1 MAQVGVVA
9 VGTWLVIP
17 SVSPHTDISVLRYP
31 GSQLL
36 PLGDCI
42 RETLRHRVVGPK
54 FAFADK
60 ETTDQI
66 TKLMTN
72 RATLVKHAEWRKT
85 HRGRWLIPL
94 IGIRG

>member
-17 SVSPHTDISVLRYP
+17 SMSLNAGISVLRSRDPNYSP
-31 GSQLL
+31 SANAV
-36 PLGDCI
+36 
-42 RETLRHRVVGPK
+42 ETPPDAARRSSKIAL
-54 FAFADK
+54 ADK
-60 ETTDQI
+60 EATDQI
-66 TKLMTN
+66 LKLITN

-94 IGIRG
+94 IGIRR